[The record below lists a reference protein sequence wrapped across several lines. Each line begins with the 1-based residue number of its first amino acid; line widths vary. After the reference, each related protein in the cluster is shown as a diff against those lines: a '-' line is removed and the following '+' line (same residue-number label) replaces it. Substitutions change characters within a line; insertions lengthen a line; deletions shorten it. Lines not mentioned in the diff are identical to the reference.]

1 MLNEC
6 SVSEM
11 VHVSIPNQRELQAQ
25 ERRNQLIET
34 ALKLFAEKGMEHT
47 TVKDIAETAGVAQG
61 LLYHYFRGKEE
72 LLWAIVGKY
81 NPAME
86 MSQVFSAAA
95 DRPARDVLLEAATR
109 AYALLSERKD
119 VARIVLREIFVRP
132 EMQQGLRMAQAIGL
146 GILTRY
152 LDARIAAGEL
162 RPHNPDVSARMLIG
176 SIVASYVTGA
186 PAEPFLREIVDN
198 LLVGIEAHPA
208 R

>member
-1 MLNEC
+1 
-6 SVSEM
+6 M
-11 VHVSIPNQRELQAQ
+11 VHVSTPNQRELQAQ

-176 SIVASYVTGA
+176 SVVASYVTGA

-198 LLVGIEAHPA
+198 LLVGIEAPPA
-208 R
+208 H

>member
-1 MLNEC
+1 
-6 SVSEM
+6 M
-11 VHVSIPNQRELQAQ
+11 VHVSVPNQRELQAQ

-72 LLWAIVGKY
+72 LLWAIVGKF

-176 SIVASYVTGA
+176 SVVASYVTGA

-198 LLVGIEAHPA
+198 LLAGIEAPPA
-208 R
+208 H

>member
-1 MLNEC
+1 
-6 SVSEM
+6 M
-11 VHVSIPNQRELQAQ
+11 VHVSVPNQRELQAQ

-176 SIVASYVTGA
+176 SVVASYVTGA

-198 LLVGIEAHPA
+198 LLVGIEAPPA
-208 R
+208 H